1 MASYLKGQN
10 FRVFLKEADA
20 FKAIAGAT
28 SCSVHLAA
36 NLEETSTKDS
46 TEDWQEQEVVSK
58 QWDGSVDALV
68 ILDDS
73 SAIGGLSV
81 IDLIGTTVDIEFQ
94 ETTGTDKNRSPK
106 ASGVKYTGKA
116 IVNDI
121 SQTHGNKANSTFTMQ
136 FTGVGKLEKGAIA

>member
-20 FKAIAGAT
+20 FKAVAGAT

-46 TEDWQEQEVVSK
+46 TGDWQEQEVVSK

-68 ILDDS
+68 ILNDS
-73 SAIGGLSV
+73 TAIGGLSV
-81 IDLIGTTVDIEFQ
+81 IDLIGKTVDIEFQ
-94 ETTGTDKNRSPK
+94 ETTGEKNREAK
-106 ASGVKYTGKA
+106 TSGVKYSGKA

-136 FTGVGKLEKGAIA
+136 FTGVGELAKA